1 MDGAGDECHGE
12 DEVHTGRAM
21 KDDGHE
27 DHRALASI
35 YDGKSDPYIRP
46 CITIRN
52 IVRNRDDLTR
62 QPQPYTLFPFQL
74 RAHKPYYH

>member
-35 YDGKSDPYIRP
+35 YDGKAIH
-46 CITIRN
+46 IF
-52 IVRNRDDLTR
+52 DLAS
-62 QPQPYTLFPFQL
+62 LFVTS
-74 RAHKPYYH
+74 